1 MGLFKLT
8 KNADR
13 FVRFLNEIIKV
24 FEKKCLP
31 CWPIELTLTESLV
44 FEDEIFQMLT
54 LHKMRF
60 CKKCK
65 FAEKNIKCLTL
76 INKNNILILE
86 FYFKKNICIV
96 CNILYYIYMILNSI
110 SFWHFSFVPFFYVI
124 SNAKCLI

>member
-24 FEKKCLP
+24 FKKKCLP

-54 LHKMRF
+54 LHKVRF

-65 FAEKNIKCLTL
+65 FAEKNIKSLTL

-110 SFWHFSFVPFFYVI
+110 SFWLFSFVPFFYVI